1 MKKKIINGIVFF
13 IAGVIVALIS
23 IQGCEREIEPKV
35 EYVYKTDTLAIYK
48 PFMVHDTLRLIAPP
62 RFVRIYIDTTPSNSV
77 VECDKEIITLH
88 DTISGY
94 KDTLAH
100 DFLTKFTR
108 SQKLIELKLS
118 RDSMDITLMDMQARV
133 KTLTYPMDFNHYK
146 YQFLSDSL
154 RYEELPK
161 PKLSKTLLSNSGI
174 YAGVG
179 YEFLSKTPLVNLDY
193 QIQMNRLQGMIQ
205 IASTLQTTPNLTLTA
220 GVNYKIS
227 K

>member
-13 IAGVIVALIS
+13 IAGVIVALLGLR
-23 IQGCEREIEPKV
+23 GCEGTQNTKV
-35 EYVYKTDTLAIYK
+35 EYVYETDSVLIPI
-48 PFMVHDTLRLIAPP
+48 PFEVHDTLRLTAPP
-62 RFVRIYIDTTPSNSV
+62 RLVRIYIDTTPSNSV

-100 DFLTKFTR
+100 DFLTKFPR
-108 SQKLIELKLS
+108 SQKLIELKLH
-118 RDSMDITLMDMQARV
+118 RDSMNITLMDMKARV
-133 KTLTYPMDFNHYK
+133 KTLTYPMDFNHYQ
-146 YQFLSDSL
+146 YQFMSDSL
-154 RYEELPK
+154 RYEELEK
-161 PKLSKTLLSNSGI
+161 PKISKTLISNSGV

-179 YEFLSKTPLVNLDY
+179 YEVLSKTPLVNLDY
-193 QIQMNRLQGMIQ
+193 QIQMNRLQGLIQ
-205 IASTLQTTPNLTLTA
+205 IASTLQTTPKLSVTA